1 MAEYTRG
8 PVSDYQPRFT
18 LPAFWARGAVAV
30 MGIWLLLSAFVW
42 PHAGASFTNTWVVGL
57 GIFLTA
63 VWTFRDPFARW
74 VTVALGVWLFGFT
87 VLAFH
92 SSVATVW
99 NNAIVACATIA
110 LSAVPNERWQ
120 RRQGRQRRQRFSR
133 RAER

>member
-8 PVSDYQPRFT
+8 PVSNYQPQVTQRA
-18 LPAFWARGAVAV
+18 LWARGATAAIGV
-30 MGIWLLLSAFVW
+30 WLLLSAFVW

-87 VLAFH
+87 ILAFH
-92 SSVATVW
+92 SSVATIW
-99 NNAIVACATIA
+99 NNALVACAAIA
-110 LSAVPNERWQ
+110 LSVVPDEPRQRSQ
-120 RRQGRQRRQRFSR
+120 RRGRVS
-133 RAER
+133 AN